1 MHARKLAT
9 IAACTCLALTGCHS
23 PSQTEALSDD
33 HFHPDDST
41 TAEAI
46 PSEIATSEATDITDE
61 QWQAMASA
69 IPSDFDSPSPT
80 VPAEYENALEMAQGY
95 SDKLHMSKARLYDQL
110 TSQHGERFDPA
121 AAKYAIKHV
130 DADWKANALAMAED
144 YRSIEHMSKS
154 RIREQLTSEHG
165 EKFTQSE
172 ADYAVKHL
180 S

>member
-1 MHARKLAT
+1 MHARKLAAL
-9 IAACTCLALTGCHS
+9 AACTCLALTGCHS
-23 PSQTEALSDD
+23 PSQTGALSDD

-46 PSEIATSEATDITDE
+46 PSETATSEATDITDE

-110 TSQHGERFDPA
+110 TSQHENVSTRRPL
-121 AAKYAIKHV
+121 
-130 DADWKANALAMAED
+130 NMPS
-144 YRSIEHMSKS
+144 RMSMLTGRRTPWRWL
-154 RIREQLTSEHG
+154 RITGR
-165 EKFTQSE
+165 
-172 ADYAVKHL
+172 
-180 S
+180 